1 MQRHSETDL
10 SGMGSLEKT
19 SNFGVLQS
27 EVHRQWLQMQPERS
41 KVQVISTLLKTEA
54 TSVNMCWNPGDVK
67 CQVSISDSFS

>member
-19 SNFGVLQS
+19 SNLGVLQS

-41 KVQVISTLLKTEA
+41 KVQVISSLLKTEA
-54 TSVNMCWNPGDVK
+54 TSVMCWNPWDVK
-67 CQVSISDSFS
+67 CQVSISGSYS

>member
-19 SNFGVLQS
+19 SNLGVLQS

-41 KVQVISTLLKTEA
+41 KVQVISSLLKTEA
-54 TSVNMCWNPGDVK
+54 TSVMCWNPGDGK
-67 CQVSISDSFS
+67 CQVSISGSFS